1 MKIWPTLAI
10 WRCANPVAH
19 RKGCEQG
26 GLGRAMIGPDIDY
39 SHPDIPICKGRVA
52 EARVRRVIDFE

>member
-1 MKIWPTLAI
+1 
-10 WRCANPVAH
+10 
-19 RKGCEQG
+19 
-26 GLGRAMIGPDIDY
+26 MIGPDIDY